1 MSKIQVK
8 IKYLYPFSEDKKL
21 KIIPE
26 GDGID
31 VRSAID
37 YKPTPPY
44 IDHRRD
50 VIFDFALIP
59 LGFCLELPPGFKA
72 DLKPRSG
79 SFKKWGFVQTNSPG
93 LIDFEYNS
101 DTDEWKLPCL
111 FLKEGTEGPI
121 KVGDRIG
128 QFEIILSQKATSE
141 QKKLYMESDGFE
153 FVEVEHLE
161 GSPRGGFGECTGTN

>member
-1 MSKIQVK
+1 MPKIPVK
-8 IKYLYPFSEDKKL
+8 VKYVFPFTEEQKL

-31 VRSAID
+31 VRSAIEYYPKAPKVVGD
-37 YKPTPPY
+37 
-44 IDHRRD
+44 R
-50 VIFDFALIP
+50 VIFDFKLIP

-79 SFKKWGFVQTNSPG
+79 SFKKQGFIQPNSPG

-111 FLKEGTEGPI
+111 FVQEGKELPI

-128 QFEIILSQKATSE
+128 QFEILLSQKATAE
-141 QKKLYMESDGFE
+141 QKKLWLESDGFE
-153 FVEVEHLE
+153 LIEVLHLE
-161 GSPRGGFGECTGTN
+161 GAPRGGFGDATGTK